1 MAKNDLETVQ
11 DLLDIRQQVMMLS
24 SANNALEFSIEQKDD
39 MIQKLK
45 DDLEKAKVMLKQQ
58 GQDFEL
64 DEKVMKLQV
73 ANSKLTQQLED
84 LIGRNQDLEA
94 KCKQLGVKGA
104 TGGSTRDLGGGNSGQ
119 AVEWAQR
126 FEALRADK
134 EALQLKYEEVN
145 ERNKQLRHKAGQV
158 FLQSL

>member
-1 MAKNDLETVQ
+1 
-11 DLLDIRQQVMMLS
+11 
-24 SANNALEFSIEQKDD
+24 
-39 MIQKLK
+39 
-45 DDLEKAKVMLKQQ
+45 MLKQQ

-94 KCKQLGVKGA
+94 KCKQLGLKGA